1 MCMCV
6 YAYMGV
12 CMCTVLIRHVSY
24 MYQVVVV
31 LTSNWTVLC
40 FDHELKLLW
49 KSQPIKHKENNI
61 IIRCKI

>member
-1 MCMCV
+1 
-6 YAYMGV
+6 
-12 CMCTVLIRHVSY
+12 